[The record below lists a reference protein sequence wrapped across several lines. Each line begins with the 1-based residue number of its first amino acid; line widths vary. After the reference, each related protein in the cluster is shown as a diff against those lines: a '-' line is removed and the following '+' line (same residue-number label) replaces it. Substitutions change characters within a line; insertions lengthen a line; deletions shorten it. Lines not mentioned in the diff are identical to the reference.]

1 MAGITVDDLM
11 DFGPLQ
17 SQQQDSWAKFLAG
30 VEQNADF
37 LQSKVKQ
44 PIGQAWSGTAAE
56 LANDKVDTTH
66 GGLIASAQELAGI
79 HSTLVDF
86 NTTMSGYA
94 SQMKAAVEG
103 ATGMVVYPDG
113 TVDYRVAGTWTSAQL
128 TKLHNTQTHIQ
139 GILAKANELDTRTQ
153 QKLLSYMPKQPAA
166 FVAPKAPAAV
176 GKWTTVS
183 TEGSLWQIA
192 QKEYGDGSKWQLI
205 YDANRSTIGSNP
217 NLIYAGMKLKIPP
230 LAGSAGTAAGAQTS
244 AVAGPVTSPGTSST
258 TGAHTTSDQPAPS
271 SSPSAGAGYGDS
283 TTAPP
288 GVSQA
293 EWGVS

>member
-17 SQQQDSWAKFLAG
+17 TQQQDSWAKFLAG

-37 LQSKVKQ
+37 LQSNVKK

-56 LANDKVDTTH
+56 LANNKVDTTH
-66 GGLIASAQELAGI
+66 GGLITSAQELAGI
-79 HSTLVDF
+79 HSTLVGF
-86 NTTMSGYA
+86 NTTMSTYA
-94 SQMKAAVEG
+94 SEMKEAVKG

-113 TVDYRVAGTWTSAQL
+113 TVDYRVAGTWTQAQL

-139 GILAKANELDTRTQ
+139 GILAKANDLDTTTQ
-153 QKLLSYMPKQPAA
+153 QKLLSYMPKQPAT
-166 FVAPKAPAAV
+166 FVAPKAPTAV

-205 YDANRSTIGSNP
+205 YEANRSTIGSNP
-217 NLIYAGMKLKIPP
+217 NLIYAGMKLKVPP
-230 LAGSAGTAAGAQTS
+230 LAGSAGTAAGAQTGT
-244 AVAGPVTSPGTSST
+244 VAGPITSAGTSST
-258 TGAHTTSDQPAPS
+258 TAVHPTSDQPATS
-271 SSPSAGAGYGDS
+271 SSPSPVVG
-283 TTAPP
+283 P
-288 GVSQA
+288 GII
-293 EWGVS
+293 